1 MTRTQFTQVPPYYLP
16 QSLLSNEEHEH
27 YENAVEDVRK
37 AEKAYDNQLNV
48 VQKQL
53 RKIVEKFTADF
64 WDFDDPPIF
73 LLSSFSSDSEQRHP
87 LRQLCNQLVSS
98 LSNEERL
105 DPLTIIRLFNTC
117 IEAYTQNMLPPDFDR
132 NWDLRLQYG
141 SIVNTANSFGETL
154 RSHLK
159 PFIEQLDTIYNE
171 ELSPYEKELEEYKKV
186 VESINP
192 EKRISKNLK
201 TIFHDALVSIKTE
214 AENKAQRND
223 QECNQARG
231 IKSLCTELI
240 ICHEKR
246 RLNIDSVEH
255 FLKDYTT
262 LENLPPRSFAARCLE
277 SIRQIVKAHIEN
289 LNLCSKPEFID
300 SFLSQQNHSGV
311 SNYQPHYISSQTRA
325 AYEKVFQGKDSLE
338 SARNLLNDYTKGNHL
353 FSGVIRLLHGH
364 ANRHYVTEIAQL
376 VRKIDHG
383 DIKDIKEL
391 VEKIKQIEIKNPI
404 GSLARRLAFI
414 EEKIEVEEN
423 NTSQPSL
430 H

>member
-171 ELSPYEKELEEYKKV
+171 ELSPYEKELEEYKKL
-186 VESINP
+186 SNP
-192 EKRISKNLK
+192 
-201 TIFHDALVSIKTE
+201 
-214 AENKAQRND
+214 
-223 QECNQARG
+223 
-231 IKSLCTELI
+231 
-240 ICHEKR
+240 
-246 RLNIDSVEH
+246 
-255 FLKDYTT
+255 
-262 LENLPPRSFAARCLE
+262 
-277 SIRQIVKAHIEN
+277 
-289 LNLCSKPEFID
+289 
-300 SFLSQQNHSGV
+300 
-311 SNYQPHYISSQTRA
+311 
-325 AYEKVFQGKDSLE
+325 
-338 SARNLLNDYTKGNHL
+338 
-353 FSGVIRLLHGH
+353 
-364 ANRHYVTEIAQL
+364 
-376 VRKIDHG
+376 
-383 DIKDIKEL
+383 
-391 VEKIKQIEIKNPI
+391 
-404 GSLARRLAFI
+404 
-414 EEKIEVEEN
+414 
-423 NTSQPSL
+423 
-430 H
+430 